1 MSAAERNLNHLLMC
15 LRAVIGRSGVTRDE
29 IEASLGWRPER
40 TERLL
45 DRRESIDVGEVVA
58 ILGVVGVEPADF
70 FTETFPLEASPA
82 TSAEVTH

>member
-45 DRRESIDVGEVVA
+45 DRREPIDVGEVVA

-70 FTETFPLEASPA
+70 FTEAFPPAAPTASA
-82 TSAEVTH
+82 AKTE